1 MTTTIRPVNLELNRL
16 ENMSESGYY
25 NPYTLFDW
33 PEKLESDRPWMS
45 EDLVS
50 LAGTEM
56 WDELTREQQLELTR
70 YEAINFF
77 SLNVH
82 GIRELLSE
90 VVLRIHTRI
99 YHDASEFLHHFI
111 GEENEHMWFFA
122 RFCERYGGKLYPPQP
137 SLPVTAA
144 EGLGEQ
150 ATELVVFARILIF
163 EEIVDYFNAAMA
175 TDESL
180 PFIAQEINRVHHQ
193 DESRHVAF
201 GRQIFVDLLDQMKAK
216 SPEDVPAVARYLES
230 YLGYSLASLYNP
242 AVYRDAGLPNPIGL
256 RRRAL
261 THPARAKAHD
271 QILKR
276 TRRFLDKCDLGVTE
290 GVA

>member
-1 MTTTIRPVNLELNRL
+1 MTSAIQPVNLQLNRL
-16 ENMSESGYY
+16 ENMAESGYY

-45 EDLVS
+45 ENLVS

-56 WDELTREQQLELTR
+56 WDELAREQQLDLTK
-70 YEAINFF
+70 YEALNFF

-99 YHDASEFLHHFI
+99 YHGASEFLHHFI

-137 SLPVTAA
+137 SLLVTAV
-144 EGLGEQ
+144 EGLGAQ

-180 PFIAQEINRVHHQ
+180 PFIAREINRVHHQ

-201 GRQIFVDLLDQMKAK
+201 GRQIFVDLLQQMKAK

-230 YLGYSLASLYNP
+230 YLGYSLGSLYNP
-242 AVYRDAGLPNPIGL
+242 AVYRDTGLPNPIAL

-261 THPARAKAHD
+261 THPARIEAHG

-276 TRRFLDKCDLGVTE
+276 TRRFLNKCGLGVTE
-290 GVA
+290 GVV